1 MTGGV
6 REMRFR
12 SGRLKMNFE
21 TGFAG
26 ERLEAGEPDFARRK
40 KIILIAGA
48 VAMVLIGLAIWSHSS
63 PGDNT
68 SIGGDGTMPRV
79 TVVQP
84 GRSTVSATVT
94 ATGTL
99 AARREMPVGVVGE
112 GGSVSAVL
120 VEPGDWVRAG
130 QVLAR
135 VERSVQAQQGA
146 SLAAAVQVARADARL
161 AQNDLDRASALVA
174 NGFVSKADLD
184 RRTATRDAA
193 LARVRVA
200 EAQYNEQRARIGR
213 LDIRAP
219 AAGLVLTRTVEPGQ
233 VVSAGSGVLFRMAK
247 GGEMELMARLS
258 EADLAQLSVGDQA
271 EVAPVGGKQAYI
283 GTVWQIAPVIDPQ
296 TRLGMA
302 RIAIPYHKDVRPG
315 GFASARI
322 VSGTAQA
329 PVLPESAIQNDDK
342 GTYVYIVNAQ
352 NVVERRNVRI
362 GQVSASGVS
371 VLSGLNGSERVVALA
386 GGFVTPGQKV
396 EPKAETARATRTG
409 QAR

>member
-1 MTGGV
+1 M
-6 REMRFR
+6 
-12 SGRLKMNFE
+12 KFE
-21 TGFAG
+21 SGFAG
-26 ERLEAGEPDFARRK
+26 KRLDAGEQDLTRRK
-40 KIILIAGA
+40 RLIVIAGLVVLA
-48 VAMVLIGLAIWSHSS
+48 LIGLAVWSHSS
-63 PGDNT
+63 IGDSS
-68 SIGGDGTMPRV
+68 SIGGEETLPRV

-84 GRSTVSATVT
+84 GRSAVSATVSAT
-94 ATGTL
+94 GTL
-99 AARREMPVGVVGE
+99 SARREMPIGVVGE

-146 SLAAAVQVARADARL
+146 SLAAAIQVARADARL
-161 AQNDLDRASALVA
+161 AQNDLDRATALVA
-174 NGFVSKADLD
+174 NGFVSKADID

-219 AAGLVLTRTVEPGQ
+219 AAGLVLTRAVEPGQ
-233 VVSAGSGVLFRMAK
+233 VVGAGSGVLFRMAK

-271 EVAPVGGKQAYI
+271 EVTPVGGRQAYI
-283 GTVWQIAPVIDPQ
+283 GRVWQIAPIIDPQ

-302 RIAIPYHKDVRPG
+302 RIAIPYHRDIRPG

-329 PVLPESAIQNDDK
+329 PVLPESAIQHDDK
-342 GTYVYIVNAQ
+342 GSYVFIVNAN
-352 NVVERRNVRI
+352 NVVERRDVRV

-371 VLSGLNGSERVVALA
+371 IMSGLTGSERVVALA

-396 EPKAETARATRTG
+396 EPKGETARTAGAGPSR
-409 QAR
+409 

>member
-1 MTGGV
+1 
-6 REMRFR
+6 
-12 SGRLKMNFE
+12 MNFE

-26 ERLEAGEPDFARRK
+26 DSLEAGEQQLARRRRL
-40 KIILIAGA
+40 ILIAGL
-48 VAMVLIGLAIWSHSS
+48 VVLALVGLAVWTHRGPGESS
-63 PGDNT
+63 
-68 SIGGDGTMPRV
+68 SIGGDNGLPRV

-84 GRSTVSATVT
+84 GRSAVSATVT

-112 GGSVSAVL
+112 GGAVAAVL

-146 SLAAAVQVARADARL
+146 SLAAAIQVARADARL

-174 NGFVSKADLD
+174 NGFVSKADID

-219 AAGLVLTRTVEPGQ
+219 AAGLVLTRAVEPGQ
-233 VVSAGSGVLFRMAK
+233 VVGAGSGVLFRLAK

-258 EADLAQLSVGDQA
+258 EADLASLSVGDQA
-271 EVAPVGGKQAYI
+271 DVTPVGGKQAYV
-283 GTVWQIAPVIDPQ
+283 GHVWQIAPVIDPQ
-296 TRLGMA
+296 SRLGMA

-315 GFASARI
+315 GFAAARI
-322 VSGTAQA
+322 ISGTAQA
-329 PVLPESAIQNDDK
+329 PVLPESAIQNDGK
-342 GTYVYIVNAQ
+342 GSYVFIVNGK
-352 NVVERRNVRI
+352 NVVERRDIKV
-362 GQVSASGVS
+362 GQVSAQGVS
-371 VLSGLNGSERVVALA
+371 IMSGLNGSERVIALA
-386 GGFVTPGQKV
+386 GGFLTPGQKV
-396 EPKAETARATRTG
+396 EPKPEAATRASAG
-409 QAR
+409 QGQ

>member
-1 MTGGV
+1 MTGGA
-6 REMRFR
+6 RMRSR
-12 SGRLKMNFE
+12 SGRLIMKFE

-26 ERLEAGEPDFARRK
+26 DRLEAGDPELARRRK
-40 KIILIAGA
+40 LIIIAGLVVLALVVLA
-48 VAMVLIGLAIWSHSS
+48 VWTHKA
-63 PGDNT
+63 PEDNT
-68 SIGGDGTMPRV
+68 GIGGDGAMPRV

-84 GRSTVSATVT
+84 GRSAVSATVT

-99 AARREMPVGVVGE
+99 AARREMPIGVVGE

-146 SLAAAVQVARADARL
+146 SLAAAIQVARADARL
-161 AQNDLDRASALVA
+161 AQNDLDRATALVS

-258 EADLAQLSVGDQA
+258 ESDLAQLSVGDQA
-271 EVAPVGGKQAYI
+271 EVTPVGGKQAYV

-302 RIAIPYHKDVRPG
+302 RIAVPYHKDVRPG
-315 GFASARI
+315 GFASAKI

-342 GTYVYIVNAQ
+342 GSYVYIVNA
-352 NVVERRNVRI
+352 NDVVERRNVRV

-371 VLSGLNGSERVVALA
+371 VVSGLSGSERVVALA
-386 GGFVTPGQKV
+386 GGFVAPGQKV
-396 EPKAETARATRTG
+396 QPKADKAGSARTG
-409 QAR
+409 QTQ

>member
-1 MTGGV
+1 
-6 REMRFR
+6 
-12 SGRLKMNFE
+12 MNFE

-26 ERLEAGEPDFARRK
+26 DSIHAGEQQLARRRK
-40 KIILIAGA
+40 LILIAGLVVLA
-48 VAMVLIGLAIWSHSS
+48 LIGLAVWTHSGS
-63 PGDNT
+63 SGESS
-68 SIGGDGTMPRV
+68 SIGGDGVLPRV

-84 GRSTVSATVT
+84 GRSAVSTTVT

-112 GGSVSAVL
+112 GGAVSAVL

-146 SLAAAVQVARADARL
+146 SLAAAIQVARADARL
-161 AQNDLDRASALVA
+161 AQNDLDRASALVS

-184 RRTATRDAA
+184 RRTAARDAA

-200 EAQYNEQRARIGR
+200 EAQYNEQQARIGR

-219 AAGLVLTRTVEPGQ
+219 AAGLVLTRAVEPGQ
-233 VVSAGSGVLFRMAK
+233 VVGVGSGVLFRLAK

-258 EADLAQLSVGDQA
+258 ESDLASLSEGDQA
-271 EVAPVGGKQAYI
+271 DVTPVGGKQAYT
-283 GTVWQIAPVIDPQ
+283 GRVWQIAPVIDPQ

-342 GTYVYIVNAQ
+342 GSYVYIVNAQ
-352 NVVERRNVRI
+352 NIVERRDVKI
-362 GQVSASGVS
+362 GQVSANGVS
-371 VLSGLNGSERVVALA
+371 IISGLSGAERVIALA
-386 GGFVTPGQKV
+386 GGFLSPRQKV
-396 EPKAETARATRTG
+396 EPKADATGATR
-409 QAR
+409 ARPAQ

>member
-1 MTGGV
+1 
-6 REMRFR
+6 
-12 SGRLKMNFE
+12 MNFE

-26 ERLEAGEPDFARRK
+26 DSIHAGEQQLARRRK
-40 KIILIAGA
+40 LILIAGLVVLA
-48 VAMVLIGLAIWSHSS
+48 LIGLAIWTHSGS
-63 PGDNT
+63 GESS
-68 SIGGDGTMPRV
+68 SIGGDGVLPRV

-84 GRSTVSATVT
+84 GRSAVSTTVT

-112 GGSVSAVL
+112 GGAVSAVL

-146 SLAAAVQVARADARL
+146 SLAAAIQVARADARL
-161 AQNDLDRASALVA
+161 AQNDLDRASALVS

-184 RRTATRDAA
+184 RRTAARDAA

-200 EAQYNEQRARIGR
+200 EAQYNEQQARIGR

-219 AAGLVLTRTVEPGQ
+219 AAGLVLTRAVEPGQ
-233 VVSAGSGVLFRMAK
+233 VVGAGSGVLFRLAK

-258 EADLAQLSVGDQA
+258 ETDLASLSEGDQA
-271 EVAPVGGKQAYI
+271 DVTPVGGKQSYV
-283 GTVWQIAPVIDPQ
+283 GRVWQIAPVIDPQ
-296 TRLGMA
+296 SRLGMA

-315 GFASARI
+315 GFAAARI

-342 GTYVYIVNAQ
+342 GSYVYIVNAQ
-352 NVVERRNVRI
+352 NIVERRDIKI
-362 GQVSASGVS
+362 GQVSANGVS
-371 VLSGLNGSERVVALA
+371 IISGLSGAERVIALA
-386 GGFVTPGQKV
+386 GGFLSPRQKV
-396 EPKAETARATRTG
+396 QPKAEEAGNANTG
-409 QAR
+409 PSQ